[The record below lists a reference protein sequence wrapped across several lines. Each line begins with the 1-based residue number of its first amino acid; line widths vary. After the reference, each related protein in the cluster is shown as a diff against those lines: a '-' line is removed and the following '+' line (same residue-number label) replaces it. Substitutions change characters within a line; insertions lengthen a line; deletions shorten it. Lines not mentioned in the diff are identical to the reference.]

1 MTEIAK
7 RKRLK
12 ALRGLPSKV
21 EVVAI
26 VKGEKV
32 EEGDTRRREE
42 EKKGWKKV
50 RAGAARRQL

>member
-21 EVVAI
+21 VVAAI

-42 EKKGWKKV
+42 EKEGWKKV